1 MLTGSW
7 DQDAVRRDLTS
18 VATMRWISISTAGE
32 KRPIGKHLPGW
43 LMTIALTWPIG
54 QAHAI
59 EGGALARANDQLARA
74 TVAVGTLVQPD
85 GSFRLSR
92 CSGALIAPDLVLT
105 AAHCIRG
112 NPVGAVV
119 FLYQGSRPIASAYRV
134 AAAARHDFAPGR
146 LASRD
151 LADMLNEISLD
162 VAVLRLETPV
172 RGRTP
177 LRLAD
182 RSGRIP
188 STLQLAGAG
197 LSGRAAG
204 TLKTATLRPLAM
216 TETGL
221 IIARTVGARA
231 CMGDSGGPVV
241 IPSRSGPLLWGVAS
255 AVITPQ
261 APCGNILMIAPA
273 TIASPQL

>member
-7 DQDAVRRDLTS
+7 DQDAACHDRTLV
-18 VATMRWISISTAGE
+18 VTMRRFSIPATGDKRRIISC
-32 KRPIGKHLPGW
+32 LPGG
-43 LMTIALTWPIG
+43 LLAMALTWSFG

-59 EGGALARANDQLARA
+59 EGGALARASDQLARA

-85 GSFRLSR
+85 DSLRLSR

-112 NPVGAVV
+112 NAVGAVV
-119 FLYQGSRPIASAYRV
+119 AFYQGSRRIASAHRV
-134 AAAARHDFAPGR
+134 AAAARHAVGSGH

-162 VAVLRLETPV
+162 VAVLHLETPV
-172 RGRTP
+172 RGRRP

-182 RSGRIP
+182 RSQRLP
-188 STLQLAGAG
+188 STLQLAGVG
-197 LSGRAAG
+197 LSGRTAG
-204 TLKTATLRPLAM
+204 ALKTATLRPLAM

-241 IPSRSGPLLWGVAS
+241 IPSRSGPLLVGVAS

-273 TIASPQL
+273 TIASP

>member
-1 MLTGSW
+1 M
-7 DQDAVRRDLTS
+7 
-18 VATMRWISISTAGE
+18 
-32 KRPIGKHLPGW
+32 
-43 LMTIALTWPIG
+43 ALTWLTS

-74 TVAVGTLVQPD
+74 TVAVGTLFQPGD
-85 GSFRLSR
+85 SLRLSR

-112 NPVGAVV
+112 DPVGAVV
-119 FLYQGSRPIASAYRV
+119 FFYQGSRRIPSAHRV
-134 AAAARHDFAPGR
+134 AAAARHAFEPGH

-172 RGRTP
+172 RGRSP
-177 LRLAD
+177 LRLA
-182 RSGRIP
+182 SNVQRIP
-188 STLQLAGAG
+188 STLRVAGAG
-197 LSGRAAG
+197 LSGQAAG
-204 TLKTATLRPLAM
+204 TLKTASLRPLAVS
-216 TETGL
+216 ETGL
-221 IIARTVGARA
+221 IIARTVGARM
-231 CMGDSGGPVV
+231 CIGDSGGPVV
-241 IPSRSGPLLWGVAS
+241 IPSKSGPLLWGVAS

-273 TIASPQL
+273 NLTGPQIQS

>member
-1 MLTGSW
+1 M
-7 DQDAVRRDLTS
+7 
-18 VATMRWISISTAGE
+18 AGE
-32 KRPIGKHLPGW
+32 KRRNSKHLPGC
-43 LMTIALTWPIG
+43 LMAMTLTWSIG

-85 GSFRLSR
+85 DSLRLSR
-92 CSGALIAPDLVLT
+92 CSGVLIAPDLVLT
-105 AAHCIRG
+105 AAHCIKG
-112 NPVGAVV
+112 NPAGSVV
-119 FLYQGSRPIASAYRV
+119 FSYQGSRRIASAHRV
-134 AAAARHDFAPGR
+134 TAAARHAFAPGR

-172 RGRTP
+172 RGRRP
-177 LRLAD
+177 LRLAGQ
-182 RSGRIP
+182 SQPIP
-188 STLQLAGAG
+188 STLQLAGVG
-197 LSGRAAG
+197 LSGRATG
-204 TLKTATLRPLAM
+204 TLKTATLRPLAI

-221 IIARTVGARA
+221 IIARTVGARV

-241 IPSRSGPLLWGVAS
+241 IPSKSGPLLLGVAS

-273 TIASPQL
+273 TIASL

>member
-1 MLTGSW
+1 M
-7 DQDAVRRDLTS
+7 
-18 VATMRWISISTAGE
+18 TMKHLHVPAKGE
-32 KRPIGKHLPGW
+32 KRHIISHLPGW
-43 LMTIALTWPIG
+43 LMAMALTWSIG
-54 QAHAI
+54 PAHGI
-59 EGGALARANDQLARA
+59 EGGTLARTNDQLARA

-85 GSFRLSR
+85 GSLRLSR

-119 FLYQGSRPIASAYRV
+119 GLYQGSRRIASAHRV
-134 AAAARHDFAPGR
+134 AAAARHAVGSGR

-162 VAVLRLETPV
+162 IAVLRLETPV
-172 RGRTP
+172 RGRSP

-182 RSGRIP
+182 RLQRIP
-188 STLQLAGAG
+188 STLQLAGVG
-197 LSGRAAG
+197 LSGQAAG
-204 TLKTATLRPLAM
+204 TLKTAALRPLAT

-221 IIARTVGARA
+221 IIARTVGARV

-241 IPSRSGPLLWGVAS
+241 IPSRSGPLLVGVAS

-261 APCGNILMIAPA
+261 APCGNILMVAPA
-273 TIASPQL
+273 TIAGP